1 MKDIDNNVIE
11 HNPQDDRIRSRAEL
25 EGILKDLVL
34 RSKDGRARI
43 TRVTVPGRAIILAH
57 VIGVSEPEVY
67 KNLALDIGFHAGD
80 DPTGRAIGIM
90 RMNPWETVVIGADIA
105 TKAAQV
111 DIGFMDRFS
120 GALILTGEHSQVVTA
135 VKEVVRYF
143 SEELNYPCCKVTEN

>member
-11 HNPQDDRIRSRAEL
+11 HNPQDDRITAQEL
-25 EGILKDLVL
+25 QSILADMVRK
-34 RSKDGRARI
+34 SKTGKARV
-43 TRVTVPGRAIILAH
+43 TRVSIPGRAIILAH
-57 VIGVSEPEVY
+57 IIGVSEPEIY

-80 DPTGRAIGIM
+80 DPTGRAIGIL

-105 TKAAQV
+105 TKAADV

-120 GALILTGEHSQVVTA
+120 GALILTGEHSQIVTA

-143 SEELNYPCCKVTEN
+143 SEELNYPCAPVTEN